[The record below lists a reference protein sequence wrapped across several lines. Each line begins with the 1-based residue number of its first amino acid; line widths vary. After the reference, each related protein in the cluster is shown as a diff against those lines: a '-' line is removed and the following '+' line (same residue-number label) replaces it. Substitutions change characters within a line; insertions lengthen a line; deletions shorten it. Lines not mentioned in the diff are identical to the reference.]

1 MEVSALPPPHLRRD
15 RFLFHTGIVLLLVG
29 GAGFLVGTFAHD
41 PLRIPVI
48 GDAYD
53 GFGWVNETFL
63 AIGLI
68 LVAVGAALAF
78 LGLRGGVLTEEEIA
92 ELESGGSET

>member
-1 MEVSALPPPHLRRD
+1 MEVNALPPRSLRRD
-15 RFLFHTGIVLLLVG
+15 RFLFHTGIVLVLVG
-29 GAGFLVGTFAHD
+29 GPGLLVATFAHD
-41 PLRIPVI
+41 ALRIPVI

-63 AIGLI
+63 ALGLV
-68 LVAVGAALAF
+68 LVAVGVVLAF

-92 ELESGGSET
+92 ELESGGSES